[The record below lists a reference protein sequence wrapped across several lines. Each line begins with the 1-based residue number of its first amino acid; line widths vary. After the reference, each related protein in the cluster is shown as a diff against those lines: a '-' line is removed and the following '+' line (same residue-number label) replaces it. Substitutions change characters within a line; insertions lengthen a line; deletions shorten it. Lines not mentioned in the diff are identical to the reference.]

1 MRNAKPAELT
11 DSAQQEEV
19 LAQAKVLLEE
29 LEPVN
34 RAQAQMSSRATAWVV
49 AGIGCIM
56 AFIALESGLSYLR
69 GSAGIKA
76 PWMPVYGVLLLAAL
90 AVYFWRQ
97 PAVSARAG
105 LVVSALLSSSYLLA
119 MAFNGPMA
127 VYGLAMAV
135 TFIHIA
141 SPPSVALGASVVF
154 LAASAWTLTGAP
166 EVSPAAAVRMLGGAG
181 IALLVV
187 QFLSRQNR
195 RLSQAAQAVTEGLRA
210 MAESLGQELRL
221 ARQERDLAAR
231 TDPQTGLLNARAFED
246 ALAQGLAGP
255 DAAAP
260 AVLVALKFE
269 RLDEFIAPLA
279 PSEQRVFLDLL
290 VSRLTD
296 SLGAREQGRLSKWEF
311 AGWVPLQDRA
321 APGGSDLALQERL
334 ATQWARL
341 WQPVTMGSRTVPLQ
355 PRLGVVRF
363 PQDGHSASELL
374 RRAEMALM
382 MADTLRSAA
391 PVWFDSRMETAVA
404 DRGQMSQAIDR
415 AMRDNE
421 FELFYQPIVGLRGE
435 PLRKAEALIRWNDP
449 VKGRISPAD
458 FIPLAESYGKIVA
471 LTSWVLE
478 RAVAQ
483 VRPWRQSLDPTF
495 QISINMPP
503 AYLEWCADHPAEAL
517 QALSVL
523 QVPAGSIVLEIT
535 EGAFLNVTPEVL
547 QVLALLKGMGFGVA
561 LDDFGV
567 GYSSF
572 GQLDRLPLDTLK
584 IDKSLVDHI
593 AAAPAK
599 RAVCAAIIKVGQ
611 ELGCKVVAEGVETAG
626 QQALLAQAGCDFV
639 QGYLVSRPLPAAE
652 FATFVKRWASQG
664 ARVDLW

>member
-1 MRNAKPAELT
+1 MRHAKPAPLT
-11 DSAQQEEV
+11 DSAPRDEV
-19 LAQAKVLLEE
+19 LARAQSLLEE

-49 AGIGCIM
+49 AGISCIM
-56 AFIALESGLSYLR
+56 AFFALESGLSYLR
-69 GSAGIKA
+69 GTGGLKA
-76 PWMPVYGVLLLAAL
+76 PWIPFYGLLLL
-90 AVYFWRQ
+90 SLVAVYFWRR
-97 PAVSARAG
+97 PEVSARAG
-105 LVVSALLSSSYLLA
+105 LVVTALLGLSYLIA
-119 MAFNGPMA
+119 MAFNGHMTVYALGMA
-127 VYGLAMAV
+127 VA
-135 TFIHIA
+135 FIHISA
-141 SPPSVALGASVVF
+141 PPNIALAVSLVFLGA
-154 LAASAWTLTGAP
+154 ATWTLSGSN
-166 EVSPAAAVRMLGGAG
+166 EVTPTAAVRLIGGSC

-195 RLSQAAQAVTEGLRA
+195 RLSEVAQGVTKGLRSMAEGL
-210 MAESLGQELRL
+210 GGELLL

-246 ALAQGLAGP
+246 ALAQGLTGP

-260 AVLVALKFE
+260 GVLVALRFD

-279 PSEQRVFLDLL
+279 PSEQRVFLNLL
-290 VSRLTD
+290 VARLTD
-296 SLGAREQGRLSKWEF
+296 SLGARDQGRLGKWEF
-311 AGWVPLQDRA
+311 AGWIPLQGPDAPEGPHRA
-321 APGGSDLALQERL
+321 RQERFVN
-334 ATQWARL
+334 QWARL
-341 WQPVTMGSRTVPLQ
+341 WQPVTFGSRTVPLQ
-355 PRLGVVRF
+355 PRLGVVRA
-363 PQDGHSASELL
+363 PQDGDSATELL
-374 RRAEMALM
+374 RRAEIALM
-382 MADTLRSAA
+382 MADSLRSAA
-391 PVWFDSRMETAVA
+391 PVWFDTHMEAALA
-404 DRGQMSQAIDR
+404 DRAQMSQAIER
-415 AMRDNE
+415 ALRDDE
-421 FELFYQPIVGLRGE
+421 FELVYHPIAGLRGE

-458 FIPLAESYGKIVA
+458 FIPLAESYGKIVP
-471 LTSWVLE
+471 LTSWVLK
-478 RAVAQ
+478 RAAAQ
-483 VRPWRQSLDPTF
+483 VRPWRESLDPAF
-495 QISINMPP
+495 QISVNMPP
-503 AYLEWCADHPAEAL
+503 AYLEWCVDHLADAL
-517 QALSVL
+517 QALSAL

-593 AAAPAK
+593 EATPTK

-639 QGYLVSRPLPAAE
+639 QGYLIARPMSAADFE
-652 FATFVKRWASQG
+652 SFVR
-664 ARVDLW
+664 R

>member
-1 MRNAKPAELT
+1 MSIAKPAQLT
-11 DSAQQEEV
+11 DSAPQAEV
-19 LAQAKVLLEE
+19 LAQAKLLLEE

-49 AGIGCIM
+49 AGISCIM
-56 AFIALESGLSYLR
+56 AFIALEAGLAYLQGVSGMN
-69 GSAGIKA
+69 A
-76 PWMPVYGVLLLAAL
+76 PWIPVYGVFLLSLV
-90 AVYFWRQ
+90 AVYFWRR

-105 LVVSALLSSSYLLA
+105 LVVSALLGLTYLIA
-119 MAFNGPMA
+119 MAFNGHMA
-127 VYGLAMAV
+127 VYALAMAV
-135 TFIHIA
+135 TFVHISARPNTALAA
-141 SPPSVALGASVVF
+141 SLVF
-154 LAASAWTLTGAP
+154 LGASAWTLVGST
-166 EVSPAAAVRMLGGAG
+166 EVTPAAAVRLIGGAG

-195 RLSQAAQAVTEGLRA
+195 RLSEAAQGVTGGLRA
-210 MAESLGQELRL
+210 MAESLGEELLL

-246 ALAQGLAGP
+246 ALAQALTGP

-311 AGWVPLQDRA
+311 AVWAPLQEPG

-334 ATQWARL
+334 ATQWVRL
-341 WQPVTMGSRTVPLQ
+341 WQPVTMGSRAVPLQ

-391 PVWFDSRMETAVA
+391 PVWFDSRMEAAVA

-415 AMRDNE
+415 ALRDNE

-458 FIPLAESYGKIVA
+458 FIPLAEESGLIVPLGAFVLVEACREVATWEWTGK
-471 LTSWVLE
+471 L
-478 RAVAQ
+478 AVNVSPAQ
-483 VRPWRQSLDPTF
+483 VQLTDVATTVEAALAISGLPAKRLEIEVTESLLVDPTGR
-495 QISINMPP
+495 I
-503 AYLEWCADHPAEAL
+503 DR
-517 QALSVL
+517 
-523 QVPAGSIVLEIT
+523 IVETLRQR
-535 EGAFLNVTPEVL
+535 GV
-547 QVLALLKGMGFGVA
+547 GVA
-561 LDDFGV
+561 IDDFGS
-567 GYSSF
+567 GYSALSYLSTF
-572 GQLDRLPLDTLK
+572 AFDKLK
-584 IDKSLVDHI
+584 IDQSFVRTLAAGTAQANVVQSIVELARKLGKST
-593 AAAPAK
+593 
-599 RAVCAAIIKVGQ
+599 
-611 ELGCKVVAEGVETAG
+611 VAEGVETEE
-626 QQALLAQAGCDFV
+626 QRTLLIGMGCETG
-639 QGYLVSRPLPAAE
+639 QGYLFGRPMAGSE
-652 FATFVKRWASQG
+652 M
-664 ARVDLW
+664 ARLVARRKAG

>member
-11 DSAQQEEV
+11 DPAPQEDV

-69 GSAGIKA
+69 GSGGLNA
-76 PWMPVYGVLLLAAL
+76 PWMPVYGVVLLSGV
-90 AVYFWRQ
+90 AVYFWRR
-97 PAVSARAG
+97 PVVSARAG
-105 LVVSALLSSSYLLA
+105 LVVAALLSLSYLIALA
-119 MAFNGPMA
+119 LNGEMA
-127 VYGLAMAV
+127 VYALAMAV
-135 TFIHIA
+135 AFVHISAPPNIALVA
-141 SPPSVALGASVVF
+141 SLVFLGASAAT
-154 LAASAWTLTGAP
+154 LAGST
-166 EVSPAAAVRMLGGAG
+166 EVETAAAVRLIGGPG

-187 QFLSRQNR
+187 QFLSRLNR
-195 RLSQAAQAVTEGLRA
+195 RLAEAAQGVTEGLRT
-210 MAESLGQELRL
+210 MAEGLGQELLL

-246 ALAQGLAGP
+246 ALAQALTGP
-255 DAAAP
+255 DAATP
-260 AVLVALKFE
+260 SVLVALKFE

-311 AGWVPLQDRA
+311 AGWVPLQEPG
-321 APGGSDLALQERL
+321 APGGADLALKERL

-391 PVWFDSRMETAVA
+391 PVWFDSRMETAVV

-415 AMRDNE
+415 AMRHNE

-483 VRPWRQSLDPTF
+483 VRPWRQSLDPAF

-503 AYLEWCADHPAEAL
+503 AYLEWCADHPADAL
-517 QALSVL
+517 QALSAL

-584 IDKSLVDHI
+584 IDKSLVDYI
-593 AAAPAK
+593 EAAPAK

-639 QGYLVSRPLPAAE
+639 QGYLVSRPLPAADFE
-652 FATFVKRWASQG
+652 SFVKRWASQG